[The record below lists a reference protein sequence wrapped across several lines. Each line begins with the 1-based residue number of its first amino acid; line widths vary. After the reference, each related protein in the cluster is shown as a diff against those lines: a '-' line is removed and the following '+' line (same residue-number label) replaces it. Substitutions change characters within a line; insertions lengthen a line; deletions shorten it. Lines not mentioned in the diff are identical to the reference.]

1 MCGICGYY
9 SFTKEISTKNILEMN
24 KAIQH
29 RGPDDEGFWLLNQNE
44 GKSFSG
50 VDSTQ
55 KIKETFPVLEHEKSQ
70 LALGFRRLSIVDLSE
85 NGHQPMT
92 SQDENLIITF
102 NGEIYNFKEL
112 RTELEHFDYQ
122 FKSNS
127 DTEVILKAY
136 EHWGNSMFEK
146 LDGMFAICIVDL
158 NQKKIIF
165 GRDRMGLKP
174 LFYIKNQD
182 GLIWASEIKSLL
194 KNEFVQPEINW
205 NGVYTNFLFQ
215 TTLAPATCF
224 KDIFSLESGSLM
236 ILDLE
241 NHSIKKEKFWNLNSK
256 INSEISEEE
265 AVKKIDELL
274 SKSVSEQL
282 YADVPVTSMMSGG
295 IDSTLITSKAKP
307 FKNDVNAFTIQYK
320 FAEDEVK
327 NASLVAEKLEIKH
340 HIKTVSDEE
349 VLADLKENIQ
359 HFEEPYSS
367 LEVLMNAAEYAKK
380 LGFKVVLSGNGADEL
395 FGGYSHAL
403 KLKKWLLLKNFN
415 FVRNFIV
422 TKDPFSERVKNYFS
436 QDSVFDFFRQSQ
448 VGMKPLEAENIFK
461 SDIFKTINTDLTR
474 FHLTETKNY
483 AGYFEY
489 DMKYSL
495 SSHHVFRDDL
505 SAMKYGVE
513 FRYPYLSNELIDF
526 VSTLPEKFR
535 FNGIQNKPLLRKVA
549 ENYLPKEVLNM
560 PKRGFS
566 FPLNHFIKN
575 EEKVQNFIIENLES
589 LKKRNFFTS
598 ETIDT
603 WWKNQNNVYDCV
615 KIWQLVT
622 FELWYQKYFEN
633 L

>member
-1 MCGICGYY
+1 
-9 SFTKEISTKNILEMN
+9 MN

-29 RGPDDEGFWLLNQNE
+29 RGPDDEGFWLLNKNG

-50 VDSTQ
+50 IDSTE
-55 KIKETFPVLEHEKSQ
+55 KIKSNFPILEVAKSQ

-92 SQDENLIITF
+92 SKGENLIITF

-112 RTELEHFDYQ
+112 RSQLEGLNYQ

-127 DTEVILKAY
+127 DTEVLLKSY
-136 EHWGNSMFEK
+136 DEWGTRMFAQ
-146 LDGMFAICIVDL
+146 LDGMFALCIVDL
-158 NQKKIIF
+158 HLKKIIF

-174 LFYIKNQD
+174 LFYTQNEN
-182 GLIWASEIKSLL
+182 GLIWASEIKALL
-194 KNEFVQPEINW
+194 KNEFVHPEINW

-215 TTLAPATCF
+215 TTLAPETCF
-224 KDIFSLESGSLM
+224 KNIFSLESGNLM
-236 ILDLE
+236 ILNLE
-241 NHSIKKEKFWNLNSK
+241 NNSIEKEKFWTLNSK

-274 SKSVSEQL
+274 SKSVAEQL

-295 IDSTLITSKAKP
+295 IDSTLITVKAKP
-307 FKNDVNAFTIQYK
+307 SKNDVNAFTIQYK

-327 NASLVAEKLEIKH
+327 NAALVAEHLKIKH
-340 HIKTVSDEE
+340 HIKSVSDED
-349 VLADLKENIQ
+349 VLQDLKENIQ

-367 LEVLMNAAEYAKK
+367 LEVLMNAAEYAKN

-395 FGGYSHAL
+395 FGGYGHTL
-403 KLKKWLLLKNFN
+403 KLKKWLHLKNFN
-415 FVRNFIV
+415 FVRNFIF
-422 TKDPFSERVKNYFS
+422 TKDEFSERVKNYFS
-436 QDSVFDFFRQSQ
+436 QNFMFDFFRQSQ
-448 VGMKPLEAENIFK
+448 VGMKPSEAENVFK
-461 SDIFKTINTDLTR
+461 KDIFKEINPNLKR
-474 FHLTETKNY
+474 FHLSETKDY
-483 AGYFEY
+483 SGYFEY

-535 FNGIQNKPLLRKVA
+535 FNGIQNKPLLRKIA
-549 ENYLPKEVLNM
+549 EDYLPKEVLNM
-560 PKRGFS
+560 PKKGFS

-575 EEKVQNFIIENLES
+575 EEKVQNFITENLES
-589 LKKRNFFTS
+589 LKKRNFFKP
-598 ETIDT
+598 ETIDK
-603 WWKNQNNVYDCV
+603 WLKNQNNIYDCV

-622 FELWYQKYFEN
+622 FELWYQKYF
-633 L
+633 